1 MATKVD
7 FWFDTGCPWAWIT
20 SRWILEVEQVRD
32 IDLEFHPM
40 SLAILNADR
49 EGLSEDYKAGLKKGW
64 GPMRVVTAAWQ
75 QHGNEALRPLYTA
88 IGTRFHN
95 EKAERNAETVAAAL
109 KEADLPTDL
118 VDAWDSTEWDDIL
131 SESHHQGMDPVGRDV
146 GTPTIHIEG
155 VAFFGPV
162 LAKIPRGEEAG
173 TVFDGARLLA
183 AYPHFYELKRTR
195 NESPDF
201 S

>member
-32 IDLEFHPM
+32 IDLAFHPM

-49 EGLSEDYKAGLKKGW
+49 EGLSEEYKAGLKKGW

-118 VDAWDSTEWDDIL
+118 VEAWDSTEWDDIL

>member
-20 SRWILEVEQVRD
+20 SRWILEVEKVRD

-49 EGLSEDYKAGLKKGW
+49 EGLSEEYKAGLKKGW

-162 LAKIPRGEEAG
+162 LAKIPRGEDAG

>member
-1 MATKVD
+1 
-7 FWFDTGCPWAWIT
+7 
-20 SRWILEVEQVRD
+20 
-32 IDLEFHPM
+32 
-40 SLAILNADR
+40 
-49 EGLSEDYKAGLKKGW
+49 
-64 GPMRVVTAAWQ
+64 MRVVTAAWQ
-75 QHGNEALRPLYTA
+75 KHGDEALRPLYTA

-95 EKAERNAETVAAAL
+95 EKAERNAETVADAL
-109 KEADLPTDL
+109 KEARLPTEL
-118 VDAWDSTEWDDIL
+118 VEFWDSTEFDEEL
-131 SESHHQGMDPVGRDV
+131 SRSHHQGMDPVGRDV
-146 GTPTIHIEG
+146 GTPTIHVEG

-162 LAKIPRGEEAG
+162 LAKIPRGEQAG